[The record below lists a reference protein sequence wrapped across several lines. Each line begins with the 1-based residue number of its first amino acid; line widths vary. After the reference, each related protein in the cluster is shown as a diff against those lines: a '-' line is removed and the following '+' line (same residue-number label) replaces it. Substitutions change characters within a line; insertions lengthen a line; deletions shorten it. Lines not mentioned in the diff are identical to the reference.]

1 MRLWHRYFPVNF
13 AKFLKTP
20 FIIEHLWWLLLNLS
34 WYILP
39 LWVFFESFKVFS
51 SSKMHEKSKIRLCSL
66 RGVEKNGCFGK
77 PHKKKTTMKKPSLRK
92 ATGLH
97 LYKKKVF
104 LQVISGIS
112 HFHIVNFEHVIA
124 SWEKRFTTLSTI
136 YHKAFCTNSFC
147 VVERIVTE

>member
-51 SSKMHEKSKIRLCSL
+51 SSKMYEKSKIRLCSL

-104 LQVISGIS
+104 WQVISGIS

>member
-1 MRLWHRYFPVNF
+1 MRLWHRYFPGNF

-51 SSKMHEKSKIRLCSL
+51 SSKMYEKSKIRLCSL

-97 LYKKKVF
+97 LCKKKVF